1 MANLIRN
8 ATGCISVTENNGKL
22 TSAIIG
28 KYRELKLNETEIA
41 TLYEAYKEAL
51 YNFRASTEPMKAI
64 EASKAAET
72 ALNDIIDARANNKG
86 SKDAPSDEAIHTAAI
101 KKALGNLINFFTE
114 FQFTPSFRFTNT
126 LCNLCKKSNADA
138 ISYIGNYFKLMDSPY
153 AQEVIDKMKAPEF
166 RKNILTLLADN
177 VTPTKL
183 INNRLRIY
191 YGAQGTGKTTEAM
204 KQTQTV
210 VVCNSAMQPCD
221 LIEDFTFDDGKA
233 TFHPSALVKAMEA
246 GETVLLDEMNLLP
259 FDSLRFLQGICDGK
273 ESFEWKGNTIHIHT
287 GFNIIGT
294 MNLVVNGTTF
304 GLPEPIVDRCAE
316 LREFTLNIDA
326 LMGAI

>member
-1 MANLIRN
+1 MANIIRN
-8 ATGCISVTENNGKL
+8 ANGTIAVSEVDGKL
-22 TSAIIG
+22 VTAVVG
-28 KYRELKLNETEIA
+28 KAYRELKLTDAEIA
-41 TLYEAYKEAL
+41 TLYEAFKVDP
-51 YNFRASTEPMKAI
+51 NSTEN
-64 EASKAAET
+64 
-72 ALNDIIDARANNKG
+72 ALNEVLVARKNPN
-86 SKDAPSDEAIHTAAI
+86 TAKTAEPNSVLV
-101 KKALGNLINFFTE
+101 KQALTKLINFFTE
-114 FQFTPSFRFTNT
+114 FQFTPSFRFVNT
-126 LCNLCKKSNADA
+126 LCRLCKQNVADA
-138 ISYIGNYFKLMDSPY
+138 NAYVVNYFKLMDSPY
-153 AQEVIDKMKAPEF
+153 ASEIADKIKSPEF
-166 RKNILTLLADN
+166 RKVINTLAEN
-177 VTPTKL
+177 AQPTKT

-204 KQTQTV
+204 TQTQTA

-273 ESFEWKGNTIHIHT
+273 ETFEWKGNTIHIHD

-304 GLPEPIVDRCAE
+304 GLPEPIVDRCSE
-316 LREFTLNIDA
+316 LREFTLNAEA